1 MADPSPEVRPELDR
15 RSFLK
20 GSSVAAVG
28 TVFAAA
34 GLAAGS
40 AEATAAVPAPPA
52 AGKTAGEGGN
62 DLKARWLAG

>member
-28 TVFAAA
+28 TVLAAA

-40 AEATAAVPAPPA
+40 AEAAPLPPA
-52 AGKTAGEGGN
+52 APEKANETGQ
-62 DLKARWLAG
+62 DLKAGWLAG